1 MAEVEDGGGVDEENI
16 FFGKCV
22 CVGSDKEEVG
32 NKDRKPNNAKK
43 TMGKLRRISNYLV
56 KINNDRISD

>member
-1 MAEVEDGGGVDEENI
+1 M
-16 FFGKCV
+16 

-43 TMGKLRRISNYLV
+43 KKKLRRISV
-56 KINNDRISD
+56 INKQLFG

>member
-1 MAEVEDGGGVDEENI
+1 M
-16 FFGKCV
+16 

-32 NKDRKPNNAKK
+32 NKDRKPNNGKRKEAAK
-43 TMGKLRRISNYLV
+43 NYLV

>member
-1 MAEVEDGGGVDEENI
+1 M
-16 FFGKCV
+16 

-43 TMGKLRRISNYLV
+43 KKKLRRISNYLV
-56 KINNDRISD
+56 KINNYRISDWIRRSKFTWHRF